1 VIRTSSFDAT
11 SSVNQNGKVVLY
23 NNGKGKG
30 KRHEDAL
37 DGGELSAS
45 HLGCYTPWESA
56 RDTI

>member
-1 VIRTSSFDAT
+1 VVRTSSFDAI
-11 SSVNQNGKVVLY
+11 SSVNQNGKAVLY

-45 HLGCYTPWESA
+45 HFGYGTPSGSA
-56 RDTI
+56 RDTH